1 MPVVSPEKLAKLQ
14 QNADDI
20 CIMAHVDHGKTSL
33 TDALLAT
40 NGIISPKLAGKIRY
54 LDSRPDEQ
62 LRGITMESSAIS
74 LYFSMLRRP
83 APDASPEQK
92 EYLINLI
99 DSPGHIDFSS
109 EVSTASRLCDG
120 AVVLVDAV
128 EGVCSQTVTVLR
140 QTWTEKLKPLLVIN
154 KIDRLITELKMTP
167 GEAYIHL
174 SKLLEQV
181 NAVLGSFFQGE
192 RMEEDLNWRERIE
205 ARVAASAAKETKIA
219 DQITDSGE
227 VQFEEKDDEEIY
239 FAPEKNN
246 VIFGSAI
253 DGWAFTVRQFAG
265 LYEKKLGIK
274 RSLLEKVLWGNFYLD
289 PKTKKVL
296 GPKHLKGRPLKPL
309 FVQLVLDQIWSVYQ
323 ATVGDGDG
331 KGDSALLEKITKFLN
346 VTIPPHVLRSRDP
359 KLLLTTVFA
368 SWLPVSVA
376 LLVSVVESLPS
387 PSTAQAERFPI
398 LLEEVPGASH
408 IDARVKDAVVSFKK
422 GPSDPV
428 LAYVSKMVSVKESE
442 LPENKRRGPM
452 SGEEARELARKKRA
466 EAARAQGQMSEGAN
480 DMDALESAFS
490 RAAIDQDV
498 PAEHERE
505 IEAEHL
511 IGFARIY
518 SGTLSVGDEIYVL
531 PPKFSPAHPLAD
543 PPPKKVTVT
552 GLYMMMG
559 RSLEALDSVPAGVVF
574 GVRGLED
581 SGILKSGTLSSQV
594 EGAINLAGIANLQGR
609 PIVRVAL
616 EPVNP
621 ADLDKMIKG
630 LHLLVHSD
638 PCAEYEQFATGEH
651 VLLTA
656 GELHLERCLT
666 DLRERFAGC
675 EIQRG
680 APIVPY
686 RETIARAEEM
696 RPPVNKELGRGVV
709 VGVTSSKQVNI
720 TVRVRPLP
728 RDVTDFLSRNAGGI
742 KRLYSDRKGGEE
754 GKSEGSPSSGVETPV
769 ENGETNEEED
779 EDVEDEEGLP
789 TASKTLSPEELS
801 KQLQAQLDSEKDR
814 LDSWKG
820 IVDRIVS
827 FGPRRTG
834 PNLLIDATK
843 GQFLPKAF
851 SNSSSNHPDN
861 NIATTRP
868 SANESLNS
876 NHFSDKITY
885 AFQLATHQGPLC
897 NEPVQGIAVFI
908 EDVSVVSSAPS
919 AEGSS
924 GGGDEETVSARDN
937 LGRLTGEVIKTVQQS
952 IHKAL
957 LDWSPRLM
965 LAMYSCE
972 IQASTEV
979 LGRVYDVLTR
989 RRGRVQSEAMN
1000 EGTPFF
1006 TITALIPVAESFG
1019 FADDL
1024 RKRTSGAAQPQLRF
1038 AGFEVL
1044 DEDPFWVPFTEDDL
1058 EDLGEFGDKENVA
1071 KRYMDGVRRRKGL
1084 LVEGRNVAT
1093 DAQKQK
1099 TLKR

>member
-1 MPVVSPEKLAKLQ
+1 
-14 QNADDI
+14 
-20 CIMAHVDHGKTSL
+20 
-33 TDALLAT
+33 
-40 NGIISPKLAGKIRY
+40 
-54 LDSRPDEQ
+54 
-62 LRGITMESSAIS
+62 MESSAIS
-74 LYFSMLRRP
+74 LYFSMLRR
-83 APDASPEQK
+83 ANPDAAPEPK

-120 AVVLVDAV
+120 AVVVVDAV

-140 QTWTEKLKPLLVIN
+140 HTWTEKLKPLLVIN

-192 RMEEDLNWRERIE
+192 RMEEDLNWREQME
-205 ARVAASAAKETKIA
+205 ARVAASAAKEAMVA
-219 DQITDSGE
+219 DQLADSGE
-227 VQFEEKDDEEIY
+227 FQFQERDDEGLY

-265 LYEKKLGIK
+265 IYEKKLGIK
-274 RSLLEKVLWGNFYLD
+274 RSVLEKVLWGSFFLD

-296 GPKHLKGRPLKPL
+296 GPRHLKGRPLKPL
-309 FVQLVLDQIWSVYQ
+309 FVQLVLDQIWAVYQ
-323 ATVGDGDG
+323 ATVGDDNG
-331 KGDSALLEKITKFLN
+331 KGDATLLEKITKFLN
-346 VTIPPHVLRSRDP
+346 ITIPPHILRSRDP

-368 SWLPVSVA
+368 SWLPISVA

-387 PSTAQAERFPI
+387 PKTAQAERFPL
-398 LLEEVPGASH
+398 LLEDVPGADH
-408 IDARVKDAVVSFKK
+408 IDPRVKDAVVSFKK
-422 GPSDPV
+422 APADPV
-428 LAYVSKMVSVKESE
+428 VAYVSKMVSVKESE

-452 SGEEARELARKKRA
+452 SGEEAREIARKKRA
-466 EAARAQGQMSEGAN
+466 EAARVQAN
-480 DMDALESAFS
+480 MGEDKAMDTLASAFS
-490 RAAIDQDV
+490 GATLEPHV
-498 PAEHERE
+498 PEDEERE
-505 IEAEHL
+505 IEPEHL

-518 SGTLSVGDEIYVL
+518 SGTLTVGDEIYVL
-531 PPKFSPAHPLAD
+531 PPKFSPAHPLAE
-543 PPPKKVTVT
+543 PVPKKVKVKA
-552 GLYMMMG
+552 LYMLMG
-559 RSLEALDSVPAGVVF
+559 RNLEALESVPAGVVF
-574 GVRGLED
+574 GIRGLEE
-581 SGILKSGTLSSQV
+581 SGILKSATLCSQL
-594 EGAINLAGIANLQGR
+594 EGAINLAGIANLHGR

-638 PCAEYEQFATGEH
+638 PCAEYEQFSSGEH

-675 EIQRG
+675 EIQAG
-680 APIVPY
+680 EPIVPY
-686 RETIARAEEM
+686 RETTVRAEEM

-709 VGVTSSKQVNI
+709 VGVTSSKQVTV

-728 RDVTDFLSRNAGGI
+728 RDVTDFLLKNAGGV
-742 KRLYSDRKGGEE
+742 KRLYSDRSTAEEGEE
-754 GKSEGSPSSGVETPV
+754 GSSSAEPAAKNGSQDDSPEADDELSG
-769 ENGETNEEED
+769 
-779 EDVEDEEGLP
+779 
-789 TASKTLSPEELS
+789 ARKALSPDELV
-801 KQLQAQLDSEKDR
+801 KQLQAQFDSKKDR
-814 LDSWKG
+814 LDTWKG
-820 IVDRIVS
+820 ITDRIVS

-843 GQFLPKAF
+843 QQFFPKAF
-851 SNSSSNHPDN
+851 SSNATN
-861 NIATTRP
+861 NTHTDRL
-868 SANESLNS
+868 STKDSLS
-876 NHFSDKITY
+876 PRHFSDNITY
-885 AFQLATHQGPLC
+885 GFQLATHHGPLC

-908 EDVSVVSSAPS
+908 EDVSVTPPSST
-919 AEGSS
+919 EGED
-924 GGGDEETVSARDN
+924 GSARDHF
-937 LGRLTGEVIKTVQQS
+937 GRLTGEVIKTVQQS
-952 IHKAL
+952 IHKAF

-972 IQASTEV
+972 IQASSMPSSPLSRHPSLQHTNSSLPLSAEV

-1006 TITALIPVAESFG
+1006 TIQAVLPVAESFG
-1019 FADDL
+1019 FADDM
-1024 RKRTSGAAQPQLRF
+1024 RKRTSGAAQPQLIF
-1038 AGFEVL
+1038 AGFEIL

-1071 KRYMDGVRRRKGL
+1071 KRYMDKVRRRKGL

>member
-14 QNADDI
+14 QSADDVRNI
-20 CIMAHVDHGKTSL
+20 CILAHVDHGKTSL

-74 LYFSMLRRP
+74 LYFSMLRRQN
-83 APDASPEQK
+83 PDAAPEPK
-92 EYLINLI
+92 EYLVNLI

-140 QTWTEKLKPLLVIN
+140 QTWIEKLKPLLVIN
-154 KIDRLITELKMTP
+154 KIDRLVTELKMTP

-192 RMEEDLNWRERIE
+192 RMEEDLNWREKME
-205 ARVAASAAKETKIA
+205 ERVAASVAKEAKLVDQQA
-219 DQITDSGE
+219 DPGDL
-227 VQFEEKDDEEIY
+227 QFHERDDEELY

-274 RSLLEKVLWGNFYLD
+274 RSILEKVLWGNFYLD
-289 PKTKKVL
+289 PKTRKVL
-296 GPKHLKGRPLKPL
+296 GPKHLKGRPLKPI
-309 FVQLVLDQIWSVYQ
+309 FVQLVLEQIWAVYQ
-323 ATVGDGDG
+323 ATIGGDNG
-331 KGDSALLEKITKFLN
+331 KGDAALLEKIIKSLN
-346 VTIPPHVLRSRDP
+346 LTVPLHVLRSRDP
-359 KLLLTTVFA
+359 RLLLTTVFS
-368 SWLPVSVA
+368 SWLPLSVA

-387 PSTAQAERFPI
+387 PRAAQAERFP
-398 LLEEVPGASH
+398 LLLQEVPGGEH

-422 GPSDPV
+422 GSSDPV
-428 LAYVSKMVSVKESE
+428 VAYVSKMVSVKESE

-452 SGEEARELARKKRA
+452 SGEEARELARQKRA
-466 EAARAQGQMSEGAN
+466 EAARAQGNMGEGS
-480 DMDALESAFS
+480 DMDALATAFS
-490 RAAIDQDV
+490 GASLEQEV
-498 PAEHERE
+498 QGEVEKEVEP
-505 IEAEHL
+505 EHL
-511 IGFARIY
+511 VGFARIY

-531 PPKFSPAHPLAD
+531 PPKFSPAHPLTE
-543 PPPKKVTVT
+543 PVPKKTKVTA
-552 GLYMMMG
+552 LYMFMG
-559 RSLEALDSVPAGVVF
+559 RNLEPLDSVPAGVVF
-574 GVRGLED
+574 GIRGLEG
-581 SGILKSGTLSSQV
+581 SGILKSGTLCSQL
-594 EGAINLAGIANLQGR
+594 EGSVNLAGVANLHGR

-621 ADLDKMIKG
+621 YDLDKMIKG
-630 LHLLVHSD
+630 LHLLVQSD
-638 PCAEYEQFATGEH
+638 PCAEYEQFSSGEH

-675 EIQRG
+675 EIQAG

-686 RETIARAEEM
+686 RETIVRAEEM

-709 VGVTSSKQVNI
+709 VGVTSSKQV
-720 TVRVRPLP
+720 TVTLRVRPLP
-728 RDVTDFLSRNAGGI
+728 SDVTDFLVKNAGGV
-742 KRLYSDRKGGEE
+742 KRLDSDRKAAEEE
-754 GKSEGSPSSGVETPV
+754 GEATSPERAA
-769 ENGETNEEED
+769 ENGAAQD
-779 EDVEDEEGLP
+779 ESAGASEADDEL
-789 TASKTLSPEELS
+789 SKARKALSPEELG
-801 KQLQAQLDSEKDR
+801 KELQSQFDSGKDR
-814 LDSWKG
+814 LDTWKG
-820 IVDRIVS
+820 IVDRIIS

-843 GQFLPKAF
+843 EQFFPKAF
-851 SNSSSNHPDN
+851 SSDSNNKNLDN
-861 NIATTRP
+861 RP
-868 SANESLNS
+868 SLSESLDPR
-876 NHFSDKITY
+876 HFSDKVTY
-885 AFQLATHQGPLC
+885 GFQLATQHGPLC
-897 NEPVQGIAVFI
+897 HEPVQGIAVFI
-908 EDVSVVSSAPS
+908 EDVSVASPTDEDESA
-919 AEGSS
+919 A
-924 GGGDEETVSARDN
+924 SARDR

-952 IHKAL
+952 IHKAF

-1006 TITALIPVAESFG
+1006 TIQALLPVAESFG
-1019 FADDL
+1019 FADDM
-1024 RKRTSGAAQPQLRF
+1024 RKRTSGAAQPQLIF
-1038 AGFEVL
+1038 TGFEIL

-1058 EDLGEFGDKENVA
+1058 EDLGEYGDRENVA
-1071 KRYMDGVRRRKGL
+1071 KRYMDGVRKRKGL

>member
-1 MPVVSPEKLAKLQ
+1 MPVVSAEKLAALQ

-20 CIMAHVDHGKTSL
+20 CILAHVDHGKTSL

-83 APDASPEQK
+83 SPEAAPEPK
-92 EYLINLI
+92 EYLVNLI

-154 KIDRLITELKMTP
+154 KIDRLVTELKMTP
-167 GEAYIHL
+167 TEAYTHL

-192 RMEEDLNWRERIE
+192 RMEEDLNWREQME
-205 ARVAASAAKETKIA
+205 ARVAASAAKEARVA
-219 DQITDSGE
+219 DQLADSGDI
-227 VQFEEKDDEEIY
+227 QFQERDDEGLY
-239 FAPEKNN
+239 FSPEKNN

-274 RSLLEKVLWGNFYLD
+274 RSVLEKVLWGNFYLD
-289 PKTKKVL
+289 PKTKKIL
-296 GPKHLKGRPLKPL
+296 GPRHLKGRQLKPL
-309 FVQLVLDQIWSVYQ
+309 FVQLVLDQIWAVYQ
-323 ATVGDGDG
+323 ATVGDDNG
-331 KGDSALLEKITKFLN
+331 KGDTALLEKITKFLN
-346 VTIPPHVLRSRDP
+346 ITIPPHILRSRDP

-368 SWLPVSVA
+368 SWLPISVA

-387 PSTAQAERFPI
+387 PKVAQADRFPL
-398 LLEEVPGASH
+398 LLEDVPGADH
-408 IDARVKDAVVSFKK
+408 IDPKVKDAVVSFKK

-428 LAYVSKMVSVKESE
+428 VAYVSKMVSVKESE

-466 EAARAQGQMSEGAN
+466 EAARAQAAMGESN
-480 DMDALESAFS
+480 DMDALTTAFS
-490 RAAIDQDV
+490 GASLDHVV
-498 PAEHERE
+498 PEDEE
-505 IEAEHL
+505 KEVEPEHL

-518 SGTLSVGDEIYVL
+518 SGTLNVGDEIYIL
-531 PPKFSPAHPLAD
+531 PPKFSPARPLAE
-543 PPPKKVTVT
+543 PMPKKVKVT
-552 GLYMMMG
+552 GLYMLMG
-559 RSLEALDSVPAGVVF
+559 RNLEALDSVPAGVVF
-574 GVRGLED
+574 GIRGLEG
-581 SGILKSGTLSSQV
+581 SGILKSGTLCSQI
-594 EGAINLAGIANLQGR
+594 EGAINLAGIASLHGR

-638 PCAEYEQFATGEH
+638 PCAEYEQFSSGEH

-675 EIQRG
+675 EIQAG
-680 APIVPY
+680 EPIVPY
-686 RETIARAEEM
+686 RETIVRAEEM

-709 VGVTSSKQVNI
+709 IGVTSSKQVSI
-720 TVRVRPLP
+720 ALRVRPLP
-728 RDVTDFLSRNAGGI
+728 RDVTDFLLKNANGV
-742 KRLYSDRKGGEE
+742 KRLYSNQQAAEE
-754 GKSEGSPSSGVETPV
+754 EADASSSPEPAA
-769 ENGETNEEED
+769 ENGSSEDDSAEAED
-779 EDVEDEEGLP
+779 ELSAVHK
-789 TASKTLSPEELS
+789 ALSPEELG
-801 KQLQAQLDSEKDR
+801 KQLQAQFDSEKDR
-814 LDSWKG
+814 LDTWKG
-820 IVDRIVS
+820 ITDRIVS

-843 GQFLPKAF
+843 TQFFPKAF
-851 SNSSSNHPDN
+851 SPTP
-861 NIATTRP
+861 TTSEDAVPRP
-868 SANESLNS
+868 SGKDALTPQ
-876 NHFSDKITY
+876 HFSDKITY
-885 AFQLATHQGPLC
+885 SFQLATHHGPLC

-908 EDVSVVSSAPS
+908 EDVAVTLPMSEGAEDAPS
-919 AEGSS
+919 A
-924 GGGDEETVSARDN
+924 RDH

-952 IHKAL
+952 IHKAF

-1006 TITALIPVAESFG
+1006 TIQALLPVAESFG
-1019 FADDL
+1019 FADDM
-1024 RKRTSGAAQPQLRF
+1024 RKRTSGAAQPQLIF

-1058 EDLGEFGDKENVA
+1058 EDLGEFGDRENVA
-1071 KRYMDGVRRRKGL
+1071 KRYMDKVRRRKGL